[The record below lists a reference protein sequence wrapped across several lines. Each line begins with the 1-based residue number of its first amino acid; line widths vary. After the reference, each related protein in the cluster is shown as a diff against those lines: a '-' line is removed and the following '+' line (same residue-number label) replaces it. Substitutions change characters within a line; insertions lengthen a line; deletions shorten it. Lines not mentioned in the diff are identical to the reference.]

1 MREDQM
7 SKLDRGLVTFSAVG
21 ARGGGKPTQ
30 ILTDQLTLYQIM
42 RITSLLPPLD
52 FQTFL
57 RPCHICLLGHGM
69 PPGDIQYTSRHEF

>member
-21 ARGGGKPTQ
+21 ARKSRGGKPTQ

-42 RITSLLPPLD
+42 PTTLYYSPQGFSDLPMALSHLPPG
-52 FQTFL
+52 T
-57 RPCHICLLGHGM
+57 RNA
-69 PPGDIQYTSRHEF
+69 PG